1 MTTVTMEALLTSD
14 LAQVWA
20 LVTDL
25 TAYAWRSDI
34 RRIER
39 EDDGRRFVEYTADGY
54 ATAFLITAFEPM
66 THYAFTMENSN
77 MYGRWTGT
85 FAQTP
90 QGTHLT
96 FTEEVTAKKWW
107 MKPLVGLYLK
117 KQQQRYL
124 HDLKQA
130 LKTSLE
136 PKNLEAL

>member
-34 RRIER
+34 GRIER

-54 ATAFLITAFEPM
+54 ATTFLITAFEPM
-66 THYAFTMENSN
+66 TQYAFTMENSN
-77 MYGRWTGT
+77 MHGRWSGT

-90 QGTHLT
+90 QGTRLT

-107 MKPLVGLYLK
+107 MKPLAGLYIK

-130 LKTSLE
+130 LGEAGSVA
-136 PKNLEAL
+136 PKSVT